1 MGLNTKKNIAS
12 LGGTKPLIRVDPSLD
27 NFENHPFFEN
37 KVKRAKALLNKV
49 GLPKKLSS
57 KTLRFLFVF

>member
-1 MGLNTKKNIAS
+1 MGLKTKKNNAS
-12 LGGTKPLIRVDPSLD
+12 LFGSKLLIRTDPSPD

-57 KTLRFLFVF
+57 KTQ